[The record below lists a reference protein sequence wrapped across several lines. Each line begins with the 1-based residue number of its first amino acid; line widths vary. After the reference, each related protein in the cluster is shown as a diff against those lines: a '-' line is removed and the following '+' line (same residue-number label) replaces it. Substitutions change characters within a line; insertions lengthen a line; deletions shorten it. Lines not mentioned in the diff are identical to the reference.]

1 MKELQILVR
10 HLEAHLQDELA
21 AQERTLALLDAE
33 EQALRGRDPH
43 LVLERT
49 TALERELATGV
60 GRARR
65 REELLARLGALW
77 RVPAATLTL
86 SSIAERAGAEGERIR
101 RLRGE
106 LRERVAKV
114 VKLARRVATLARTH
128 QRFFSDVLQSLFAA
142 IGAGDVRQNG
152 SLLDAEA

>member
-1 MKELQILVR
+1 MKELQTLVR

-21 AQERTLALLDAE
+21 AQERTLGLLEAE
-33 EQALRGRDPH
+33 EHALRGRDPH
-43 LVLERT
+43 LVFERT

-77 RVPAATLTL
+77 RVPPATLTL
-86 SSIAERAGAEGERIR
+86 SSIAERAGVEGERIR

-128 QRFFSDVLQSLFAA
+128 QRFFSDVLQSLFAT